1 MAGTA
6 IELKTAMEGSAE
18 RLAPLLPASI
28 TPQKF
33 IRIALDAVNRNPEL
47 KQCDPQTVVDACAQ
61 AAKDNLVLDGRE
73 AALVI
78 YNRKVPGRNGEKDT
92 WKKVAQYIPMV
103 LGMRKRMYATGQI
116 STMETGI
123 VYEKEIEEKRF
134 DWQAG
139 TDAFLIHRPLLHDDL
154 GKQVA
159 VYSVVTMVNGTK
171 SVEVMRWSEVLKI
184 ARSQPKNR
192 DDQGN
197 LKGIWRDHLGEMAR
211 KTVLRRH
218 SKQLPFDSDLAEMF
232 ARVDNFNGPD
242 DNDVDETEE
251 SDTTKKP
258 AGKKAGA
265 GREKLRQSRAAKPD
279 NDKPQIDREA
289 DELEPVTDDAP
300 ESQSG
305 DSEDDDRI

>member
-1 MAGTA
+1 MVGTA
-6 IELKTAMEGSAE
+6 VALKEAMEGSAE

-28 TPQKF
+28 TVQKF
-33 IRIALDAVNRNPEL
+33 IRIAMDAVNRNPEL
-47 KQCDPQTVVDACAQ
+47 RQCEPQSVIDACAQ

-103 LGMRKRMYATGQI
+103 LGLRKRMYATGQI
-116 STMETGI
+116 STMETNI
-123 VYEKEIEEKRF
+123 VYENEMEQGRF

-139 TDAFLIHRPLLHDDL
+139 TDAFLTHRPLLEDEI
-154 GKQVA
+154 GRPVA
-159 VYSVVTMVNGTK
+159 VYSVVTMANGTK

-197 LKGIWRDHLGEMAR
+197 LKGIWREHTGEMAR

-242 DNDVDETEE
+242 ENDIDETEE

-265 GREKLRQSRAAKPD
+265 GREKLRQSRANKPD
-279 NDKPQIDREA
+279 PEKPQIDKDA
-289 DELEPVTDDAP
+289 DELEPVKDDEP
-300 ESQSG
+300 EGQSG
-305 DSEDDDRI
+305 EDDPDDRI